1 MWMLRKTLNPVIK
14 KSNRKIDLFLA
25 DIIRMYKKHKM
36 TLALKDKKSDFI
48 VSPYSEDNLKWMQNA
63 LDGIYAKPKEESK
76 K

>member
-1 MWMLRKTLNPVIK
+1 MLRKTLNPLIK

-36 TLALKDKKSDFI
+36 TITLKDKKSDFI
-48 VSPYSEDNLKWMQNA
+48 VSPYSDDNLKWIQNA
-63 LDGIYAKPKEESK
+63 LDGIYTKPIEEPK

>member
-1 MWMLRKTLNPVIK
+1 MLRKTLNPVIK
-14 KSNRKIDLFLA
+14 KSNRKIDLFLT

-36 TLALKDKKSDFI
+36 TLTLKDKKSDFI

-63 LDGIYAKPKEESK
+63 LDGIYTKPKEESK